1 MPWWWPRY
9 PCHMSLVS
17 TGTSF
22 CLCSAGWGWSI
33 PLTSPHFSCPML
45 IPAPALWLAGKGQS
59 CCTQRGGLARVG
71 DNHRAQGLCTH
82 RVLRDSCQQQGR
94 RLALV
99 SAANRLS
106 SGLRQAEQTH
116 RHVQHQ
122 GLDEI
127 APAPPPLPDAAPSAP
142 AVPRDRSQDNFAA
155 HNTHPWAQFYYKPG
169 VQGQEPFPSEFQW
182 QQCLHLLSTEVFV
195 V

>member
-1 MPWWWPRY
+1 
-9 PCHMSLVS
+9 MSLVS

-22 CLCSAGWGWSI
+22 CLCSAGWGCSI

-59 CCTQRGGLARVG
+59 CCTQRRGLARVG
-71 DNHRAQGLCTH
+71 DNHHAQGLCTH
-82 RVLRDSCQQQGR
+82 RVLWDSCQQQGR
-94 RLALV
+94 WLALV

-122 GLDEI
+122 GPDEI
-127 APAPPPLPDAAPSAP
+127 ALAPPPLPDAAPSAP
-142 AVPRDRSQDNFAA
+142 AVPKDRSQDNFAA
-155 HNTHPWAQFYYKPG
+155 HKPTLGLSSTTSLECRVRSPSSVSSSGSSACTFYPQK
-169 VQGQEPFPSEFQW
+169 
-182 QQCLHLLSTEVFV
+182 CL
-195 V
+195 